1 VKCPILGFLQFF
13 CPKNYKKIKYKKSNT
28 KITKKS
34 NADITSKYFYIF
46 SCMNFCTNV
55 FLTSLNRLGQRGETG
70 IFAIKSGADDFLGLS
85 SGHEKS
91 AYSLGS
97 GGAVTQL
104 LASLQP
110 RPSSQ
115 KHLDSF
121 AFKVT

>member
-55 FLTSLNRLGQRGETG
+55 CPAGTKKVRTVLAAEAQLRNYLRPYSRVRQVKNISTRL
-70 IFAIKSGADDFLGLS
+70 
-85 SGHEKS
+85 
-91 AYSLGS
+91 
-97 GGAVTQL
+97 L
-104 LASLQP
+104 L
-110 RPSSQ
+110 
-115 KHLDSF
+115 K
-121 AFKVT
+121 